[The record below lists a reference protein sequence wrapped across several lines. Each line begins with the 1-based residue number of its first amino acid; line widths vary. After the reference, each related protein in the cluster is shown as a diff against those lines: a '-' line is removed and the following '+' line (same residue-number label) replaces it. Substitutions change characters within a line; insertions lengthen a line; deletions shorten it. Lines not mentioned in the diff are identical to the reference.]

1 MEAKKIIERK
11 YNYFISSLKKAANEI
26 DKIKGVNNCFTEL
39 QLSFYE
45 ALEQQ
50 IKLSQQQME
59 KALNGTVWD
68 NLVIGFFGETNAGK
82 STIIETFRIL
92 FDEKKG
98 KGQDGLIVGDG
109 RNDFTKDYYKYE
121 MIINNHPFT
130 LIDVPGFNG
139 NMTSEFEEHIQH
151 ELHQAHC
158 IFYILGDEKQPDVA
172 TAEQIKR
179 YLSDWV
185 SVYTINNVRGSA
197 YNYEEEKERVK
208 LCTAKVKKT
217 EALIIKT
224 FKNILGEKVYRGNVS
239 LQARLALCSKAC
251 FSKIERLKE
260 LRRDQ
265 IDLINYFGS
274 EDAIFE
280 FSEINN
286 LITLVN
292 AKADNFQMEI
302 IESNKQKLTSLA
314 KQSYNNI
321 NYIIELNKEKEKEF
335 QERLKVFKQDVS
347 DIFSKTK
354 NQVEIDI
361 NDKYRAL
368 KNNIIMEIYSVID
381 SDIKDKEQA
390 IQKRIYY
397 RSRSAEQEIKN
408 CISTNLFVLSK
419 KIEQKRKDLEGLRVG
434 FVMMNRVTCIDS
446 KIDVKESLKEMD
458 FSYGDV
464 GGFLAALVSGG
475 LAGSPFGGWI
485 GASIGAVLSGGSYVL
500 RKWIFGD
507 GGKSKSKEKVKKK
520 IDEAFRNDTTR
531 NELIN
536 NISRNLDKV
545 RNDIYVKIKEE
556 NDNIHALGIIIDSAK
571 EQMKNYVNS
580 IKNKKYGNI

>member
-1 MEAKKIIERK
+1 MEAKSIVEKRYK
-11 YNYFISSLKKAANEI
+11 YFISSLKKAANEI
-26 DKIKGVNNCFTEL
+26 DKIKGVNNRFTEL

-59 KALNGTVWD
+59 MALNGTVWD

-92 FDEKKG
+92 FDEKKE

-109 RNDFTKDYYKYE
+109 RNDFTKDYYKYK

-197 YNYEEEKERVK
+197 FNYEEEKERVR
-208 LCTAKVKKT
+208 LCTANVKKT
-217 EALIIKT
+217 ETLIIKT
-224 FKNILGEKVYRGNVS
+224 FKNILGEKVYKGNVS
-239 LQARLALCSKAC
+239 IQARLALCSKAS

-260 LRRDQ
+260 LRQDQ
-265 IDLINYFGS
+265 TDLLYYFGS

-280 FSEINN
+280 FSEINK

-292 AKADNFQMEI
+292 GKADNFQKEI

-321 NYIIELNKEKEKEF
+321 NYIIESNKEKEKEL
-335 QERLKVFKQDVS
+335 QEGLKVFKQDVS

-354 NQVEIDI
+354 NQIEADI
-361 NDKYRAL
+361 NAKYRAL
-368 KNNIIMEIYSVID
+368 KSNILMEIYSVIE
-381 SDIKDKEQA
+381 SDIKEKEQA

-397 RSRSAEQEIKN
+397 RSRLAEQEIKN
-408 CISTNLFVLSK
+408 CISTNLNVLNQK
-419 KIEQKRKDLEGLRVG
+419 LEQKRKDLEGLRIS

-458 FSYGDV
+458 ISFGDV
-464 GGFLAALVSGG
+464 GGFVAALISGG

-485 GASIGAVLSGGSYVL
+485 GASIGAVASMVSYVL
-500 RKWIFGD
+500 RKWFFGD
-507 GGKSKSKEKVKKK
+507 GGKSKAKEKARKE
-520 IDEAFRNDTTR
+520 IEDAFRKDTTKDD
-531 NELIN
+531 LIN
-536 NISRNLDKV
+536 NISSKLGKV
-545 RNDIYVKIKEE
+545 RNDIYDKIKEE
-556 NDNIHALGIIIDSAK
+556 NNNIRSLGEIIDSAK
-571 EQMKNYVNS
+571 EQMKNYVKTIN
-580 IKNKKYGNI
+580 NKKYGSI